1 MKLKLGGPLSFYLP
15 GKPPHV
21 EVKLDSPTLLSEVL
35 ANLGVPFGEVY
46 LVVVNGELLGE
57 PKAAI
62 VSQDDEVKVFPPIDG
77 G

>member
-1 MKLKLGGPLSFYLP
+1 MKLKLGGQLSFYLP
-15 GKPPHV
+15 GKPSEV
-21 EVKLDSPTLLSEVL
+21 EVKLESPTLLSEVL
-35 ANLGVPFGEVY
+35 AKLGVPFGEVY
-46 LVVVNGELLGE
+46 LVVVNGELQSE